1 MTPCEK
7 AHEFVGAG
15 PWPWVEEGPDGGGGA
30 RGCVTVDV
38 AARGSEGSVEPGG
51 RRPKRA
57 LWVAASAEPG
67 GNVIGAAVCRCDDN
81 GGRKAIQVC
90 SDVGSY
96 LGECSA

>member
-15 PWPWVEEGPDGGGGA
+15 PWPSVEGGPDGGGGA
-30 RGCVTVDV
+30 RGSVTVDV

-51 RRPKRA
+51 SGGMPRPKRA

-67 GNVIGAAVCRCDDN
+67 GGGAGAGLCIPPLA
-81 GGRKAIQVC
+81 K
-90 SDVGSY
+90 
-96 LGECSA
+96 